1 MNRHDP
7 KSMSA
12 ELPWS
17 VDEFVAFNRVQ
28 AATHIVEFWA
38 QEQRLKQLNDY
49 CDRAVAE
56 IRASLDRT
64 QDDQARYCD
73 LSPIPIDYQEE
84 GFYHGLPLLEILL
97 GFRQAGDVV
106 AGIAQSHDLAPTR
119 QQDSETTSTV
129 SNRLQ
134 TRD

>member
-38 QEQRLKQLNDY
+38 REQRLKQLNDY

-64 QDDQARYCD
+64 QDNQAR
-73 LSPIPIDYQEE
+73 
-84 GFYHGLPLLEILL
+84 
-97 GFRQAGDVV
+97 
-106 AGIAQSHDLAPTR
+106 
-119 QQDSETTSTV
+119 
-129 SNRLQ
+129 
-134 TRD
+134 

>member
-17 VDEFVAFNRVQ
+17 VDEFVAFNRVR
-28 AATHIVEFWA
+28 AATHMVEFWA

-64 QDDQARYCD
+64 QDNQAR
-73 LSPIPIDYQEE
+73 
-84 GFYHGLPLLEILL
+84 
-97 GFRQAGDVV
+97 
-106 AGIAQSHDLAPTR
+106 
-119 QQDSETTSTV
+119 
-129 SNRLQ
+129 
-134 TRD
+134 